1 VLLEK
6 CPRRRAQIGWQLC
19 LPQHRSLLS
28 LSRQPRS
35 HLRPPQRSR
44 LSDQHV
50 SIVVNPRYACR
61 WIGMRTSPP
70 RTMPAGETMASAT
83 ANHGQISRPEHQRGE
98 RRAESRLSTQVMDT
112 RDVQRPQSLGL
123 LPAATVSKQIACE
136 LGCGEAR
143 EGMPWR
149 REAPRVGDVVDK
161 EKGKSRRIR
170 MRHAACE

>member
-1 VLLEK
+1 MAAVFNTASIASIIIASTKIPSASPTAFQAFGPARFDRRKSPVRVSVDWNAHE
-6 CPRRRAQIGWQLC
+6 PPANDARRRDDGL
-19 LPQHRSLLS
+19 RY
-28 LSRQPRS
+28 RQPWANQ
-35 HLRPPQRSR
+35 PSR
-44 LSDQHV
+44 
-50 SIVVNPRYACR
+50 A
-61 WIGMRTSPP
+61 
-70 RTMPAGETMASAT
+70 PA
-83 ANHGQISRPEHQRGE
+83 
-98 RRAESRLSTQVMDT
+98 RRAESRLSTQVVDM
-112 RDVQRPQSLGL
+112 RDVGRSQSLGL